1 MTALKFQTG
10 ETSDIPSLLRTER
23 ESLREQDRKEERIC
37 VLIVFGERERE
48 SSLYCPVKSASDNM

>member
-1 MTALKFQTG
+1 MESNDG
-10 ETSDIPSLLRTER
+10 PEIPDGGDIRHPQPPAYRER

-48 SSLYCPVKSASDNM
+48 RE